1 MAAWLP
7 ALKASLPYITQVVTA
22 AIPMF
27 TSKPENANSAAL
39 VPQQIEELQVAVVE
53 NAEKVQGLA
62 TQMQNNLESLSSGAS
77 DLQGEIRL
85 IKRLIVLALTLSI
98 IGLSLAVW
106 MVISK

>member
-1 MAAWLP
+1 MVAWLP
-7 ALKASLPYITQVVTA
+7 ALKVSLPYITQIVTA

-27 TSKPENANSAAL
+27 TSKPENADSAAL
-39 VPQQIEELQVAVVE
+39 VPQQIGELQVAVVE
-53 NAEKVQGLA
+53 NAENVKGLA

-85 IKRLIVLALTLSI
+85 IKRLIVMALTLSI

>member
-7 ALKASLPYITQVVTA
+7 ALKVSLPYITQIVTA

-27 TSKPENANSAAL
+27 TSKPENADSAAL

-53 NAEKVQGLA
+53 NAENVKALA
-62 TQMQNNLESLSSGAS
+62 SQMQNNLESLSSGAAE
-77 DLQGEIRL
+77 LQREMRL

-98 IGLSLAVW
+98 IGLSLGIW
-106 MVISK
+106 MLISK

>member
-1 MAAWLP
+1 
-7 ALKASLPYITQVVTA
+7 
-22 AIPMF
+22 MF

-77 DLQGEIRL
+77 GLQREMRL
-85 IKRLIVLALTLSI
+85 IKRLIVLTLTLSI
-98 IGLSLAVW
+98 IGLSLGIW
-106 MVISK
+106 TVISK

>member
-7 ALKASLPYITQVVTA
+7 ALKVSLPYITQIVTA

-27 TSKPENANSAAL
+27 TSKPKNADSAAL

-53 NAEKVQGLA
+53 NAENVKGLA

-85 IKRLIVLALTLSI
+85 IKRLIVMALTLSI

>member
-7 ALKASLPYITQVVTA
+7 ALKVSLPYITQIVTA

-27 TSKPENANSAAL
+27 TSKPKNADSAAL

-53 NAEKVQGLA
+53 NAENVKGLA

-85 IKRLIVLALTLSI
+85 IKRLLVLAFTLSI

>member
-27 TSKPENANSAAL
+27 TSKPENANSTAL

-77 DLQGEIRL
+77 DLQREMRL
-85 IKRLIVLALTLSI
+85 IKRLVVLTLTLSI
-98 IGLSLAVW
+98 IGLSLGIW
-106 MVISK
+106 TVISK

>member
-1 MAAWLP
+1 MVAWLP
-7 ALKASLPYITQVVTA
+7 ALKVSLPYITQIVTA

-27 TSKPENANSAAL
+27 TSKPKNADSAAL

-53 NAEKVQGLA
+53 NAENVKGLA

-77 DLQGEIRL
+77 DLQREIKL
-85 IKRLIVLALTLSI
+85 IKRLIVMALTLSI

>member
-7 ALKASLPYITQVVTA
+7 ALKASLPYITQVVTE
-22 AIPMF
+22 AIPMC
-27 TSKPENANSAAL
+27 TSKPENAGSAEL
-39 VPQQIEELQVAVVE
+39 VPKQIEELQVAVVE

-77 DLQGEIRL
+77 DLQREMRL
-85 IKRLIVLALTLSI
+85 IKRLIVAALTLSI

>member
-7 ALKASLPYITQVVTA
+7 ALKASLPYITQIVTA

-27 TSKPENANSAAL
+27 TSKPKNADSAAL

-53 NAEKVQGLA
+53 NAENVKGLA

-77 DLQGEIRL
+77 DLQREIKL
-85 IKRLIVLALTLSI
+85 IKRLLVLAFTLSI

>member
-1 MAAWLP
+1 MVAWLP
-7 ALKASLPYITQVVTA
+7 ALKVSLPYITQIVTA

-27 TSKPENANSAAL
+27 TSKPKNADSAAL

-53 NAEKVQGLA
+53 NAENVKGLA

-85 IKRLIVLALTLSI
+85 IKRLIVMALTLSI

>member
-7 ALKASLPYITQVVTA
+7 ALKVSLPYITQIVTA

-27 TSKPENANSAAL
+27 TSKPENADSVAL

-53 NAEKVQGLA
+53 NAENVKGLA

-77 DLQGEIRL
+77 DLQREMRL
-85 IKRLIVLALTLSI
+85 IKRLIVVALTLSI

-106 MVISK
+106 MVIAK

>member
-1 MAAWLP
+1 MVAWLP
-7 ALKASLPYITQVVTA
+7 ALKVSLPYITQIVTA

-27 TSKPENANSAAL
+27 TSKPKNADSAAL

-53 NAEKVQGLA
+53 NAENVKGLA

-77 DLQGEIRL
+77 DLQREIKL
-85 IKRLIVLALTLSI
+85 IKRLLVLAFTLSI

>member
-1 MAAWLP
+1 MVAWLP
-7 ALKASLPYITQVVTA
+7 ALKVSLPYITQIVTA

-27 TSKPENANSAAL
+27 TSKPKNADSAAL

-53 NAEKVQGLA
+53 NAENVKGLA

-77 DLQGEIRL
+77 DLQREMRL
-85 IKRLIVLALTLSI
+85 IKRLIVLALTLAI

>member
-77 DLQGEIRL
+77 DLQREMRL

>member
-7 ALKASLPYITQVVTA
+7 ALKVSLPYITQIVTA

-27 TSKPENANSAAL
+27 TSKPKNADSAAL

-53 NAEKVQGLA
+53 NAENVKGLA

-77 DLQGEIRL
+77 DLQREIKL
-85 IKRLIVLALTLSI
+85 IKRLLVLAFTLSI

-106 MVISK
+106 TVISK

>member
-7 ALKASLPYITQVVTA
+7 ALKVSLPYITQIVTA

-27 TSKPENANSAAL
+27 TSKPKNADSAAL

-77 DLQGEIRL
+77 DLQGEMRL
-85 IKRLIVLALTLSI
+85 IKRLLVLAVTLSI

>member
-7 ALKASLPYITQVVTA
+7 ALKASLPYITQIVTA

-27 TSKPENANSAAL
+27 TSKPDNADSAAL

-62 TQMQNNLESLSSGAS
+62 TQMQNNLETLSSGAS
-77 DLQGEIRL
+77 DLQREIRL
-85 IKRLIVLALTLSI
+85 IKRLLVPALTLSI
-98 IGLSLAVW
+98 IGFSLAVW

>member
-85 IKRLIVLALTLSI
+85 IKRLIVLTLTLSI
-98 IGLSLAVW
+98 IGLSFAVW